1 MDRNRSGSPVSIYSA
16 SQESGATLLSAAIA
30 WFSFELDLRYSK
42 DHAMTVIISRRH
54 ACDQVKLVRH
64 LRGRN
69 LG

>member
-1 MDRNRSGSPVSIYSA
+1 MDRNGSGSPVSIYSA
-16 SQESGATLLSAAIA
+16 SQEPGATLLSAAIA

-42 DHAMTVIISRRH
+42 DHVMAVTISRRH
-54 ACDQVKLVRH
+54 SCEQVKLVRR